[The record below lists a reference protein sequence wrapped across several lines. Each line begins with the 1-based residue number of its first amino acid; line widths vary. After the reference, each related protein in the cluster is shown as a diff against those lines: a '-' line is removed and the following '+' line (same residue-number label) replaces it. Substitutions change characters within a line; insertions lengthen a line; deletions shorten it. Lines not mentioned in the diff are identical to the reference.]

1 MNIFKSCKIIK
12 RSGLFDPAY
21 YLKTY
26 ADIRKAD
33 VDPLRHFCKHGYREG
48 RNPSAIFDIKKYI
61 SKYPELKGSDINPL
75 IHYIETTGHSNTATS
90 KSSQI
95 GRIVALATSAIEDP
109 SLLKKFLSEVKRK
122 GLKSAIRKS
131 KFLAQ
136 KKLSIHNNG
145 SDKKSQEILYPDRR
159 LHIVPHYINPDPA
172 SHGHLEPIEP
182 IESKVAI
189 HIDVTNADRVESILS
204 RVGSIIAYD
213 LYITHTKEIDIS
225 DIEERLD
232 GIDIKKSIQ
241 RDEMGDME
249 AMLLISNEI
258 SEYEIVGHF
267 HTDIGDELEGLLD
280 RIIDT
285 SSSTMQLGAIV
296 SYLQSD
302 IKVIYPEDISKEIKD
317 PSGWYENKS
326 IAKEIVDSA
335 KIEIGIDDIESID
348 YPRSGLFW
356 AKVDAIKDI
365 LSIEISDASVAK
377 NRALRQL
384 VPIVS
389 STFDGDIYRLH
400 RGNSIDDYRYYEE
413 QIDYSQDIVNSD
425 IKVLSYYLPQFHPI
439 PENDEWH
446 GKGFTEWTKVRG
458 ANPLFEGHYKQH
470 IPHRDIG
477 YYLLDSADTL
487 RKQSELMR
495 SSGVHGQI
503 FYHYWFSGKLILEEP
518 VKMLLDTPDIDMP
531 FCFCWA
537 NENWTRR
544 WDGDDADVLLGQIYS
559 REDAKAFIEYLI
571 PFFKD
576 SRYIR
581 IDNRPVL
588 YIYRPT
594 SIPDIKEYLE
604 IWESLCAEAS
614 LPKPYVVSV
623 LTRGATDPNEFHMD
637 AGTERILHDWT
648 ENAVADI
655 GDELH
660 KYEELNA
667 HILPYDEVASFY
679 ENQSEAKP
687 FTYFRSLIATWD
699 NTARYGKD
707 AYLVHG
713 FTPERFQK
721 WLESTIEYSRRTL
734 PDDRRYIVI
743 NAWNE
748 WAEGAHLEPDEY
760 FGYSYLNSIGRAL
773 SNQSPNMPLLSNISI
788 PPSLKIEL
796 SLSSK
801 AVESLESDA
810 ILKRQF
816 LSSIEN
822 STILTL
828 ANLYSKDD
836 IFSKIVSTEI
846 DGDSDGDYRL
856 HFKDIAL
863 FDTTTIE
870 NMVKEAI
877 VLKSSIIIPNYYTQD
892 GELFSVT
899 KNGSV
904 TNLAL
909 WRSPFALLPSES
921 RVDEY
926 KNIRVC
932 SSSYA
937 ISLKSSKLP
946 IDERYRVTTIM
957 RLHNG
962 ADLSQLKRALYSLA
976 SMRDCIVTP
985 LITLQDLDQ
994 NQKDELARIID
1005 TIPFADGVTPKIIDY
1020 SQMNLDG
1027 DLRTLML
1034 NDALKQAES
1043 QYAAFLDYDDL
1054 LFGDAYSWLIEQ
1066 MIESGKAVSFGRVY
1080 ATTYD
1085 NKSGFLIGRDTTFEY
1100 GYSYDDFLS
1109 DNHAPIHSFILNI
1122 EKLNLSK
1129 VTYHQDQKYM
1139 EDYYLTLQLFTK
1151 ENCDWGSL
1159 SHDRYIG
1166 DYIHSTDGEHTLAIS
1181 DHIEKSK
1188 LLDDPLYLRDEQRI
1202 KELRDGLV

>member
-12 RSGLFDPAY
+12 RSGLFDPEY

-33 VDPLRHFCKHGYREG
+33 VDPLKHFCKHGYKEG

-61 SKYPELKGSDINPL
+61 SKHPELKGSDINPL
-75 IHYIETTGHSNTATS
+75 IHYIENGTELNFSSS
-90 KSSQI
+90 KSSKI
-95 GRIVALATSAIEDP
+95 GRIITLATSAIEDP
-109 SLLKKFLSEVKRK
+109 SLLKKFVSEVKRK
-122 GLKSAIRKS
+122 GLKSAINKS

-136 KKLSIHNNG
+136 KRLSIHNN
-145 SDKKSQEILYPDRR
+145 KSYTKSTEILYPDRR
-159 LHIVPHYINPDPA
+159 LHIIPHYINPDPA
-172 SHGHLEPIEP
+172 SHSHLEPTK
-182 IESKVAI
+182 SKIAI
-189 HIDVTNADRVESILS
+189 HIDVTNIDKIEPILS
-204 RVGSIIAYD
+204 RIDSTITYD
-213 LYITHTKEIDIS
+213 LYITHTKDIDIS
-225 DIEERLD
+225 DIEKSL
-232 GIDIKKSIQ
+232 GNSSIKKSIQ
-241 RDEMGDME
+241 HSGIGDME
-249 AMLLISNEI
+249 AMLLLSTDI
-258 SEYEIVGHF
+258 SEYDIVGHF
-267 HTDIGDELEGLLD
+267 HTDISDEFERLLD
-280 RIIDT
+280 IIIDNT
-285 SSSTMQLGAIV
+285 SSTMQLHTILT
-296 SYLQSD
+296 YLQKD
-302 IKVIYPEDISKEIKD
+302 INAIYPESISKEIKD
-317 PSGWYENKS
+317 PSGWYDNK
-326 IAKEIVDSA
+326 IVAKEITDSVNISI
-335 KIEIGIDDIESID
+335 KIDDIVSID
-348 YPRSGLFW
+348 YPKSGLFW

-365 LSIEISDASVAK
+365 LSIKISDSSSDK

-384 VPIVS
+384 IPIVAS
-389 STFDGDIYRLH
+389 SIDGDIYRLH

-413 QIDYSQDIVNSD
+413 QIDYSQDIVNDD

-470 IPHRDIG
+470 IPHKDIG

-487 RKQSELMR
+487 RKQSEMMK
-495 SSGVHGQI
+495 SAGVHGQI

-604 IWESLCAEAS
+604 IWESVCTEAS
-614 LPKPYVVSV
+614 IPKPYVVSV

-655 GDELH
+655 GDTLYN
-660 KYEELNA
+660 YEELNA

-679 ENQSEAKP
+679 ENQSETKP

-713 FTPERFQK
+713 FTPQRFQE

-734 PDDRRYIVI
+734 AEDRRYIVI

-773 SNQSPNMPLLSNISI
+773 SNQSY
-788 PPSLKIEL
+788 
-796 SLSSK
+796 
-801 AVESLESDA
+801 SLESTLVLDIPSSPNIELTLSPQA
-810 ILKRQF
+810 KESLKNDIILKRQF
-816 LSSIEN
+816 LSCVKN
-822 STILTL
+822 STILSM
-828 ANLYSKDD
+828 AKLYSKDD
-836 IFSKIVSTEI
+836 IFTDTLSIELDSSTE
-846 DGDSDGDYRL
+846 YKL
-856 HFKDIAL
+856 NFKDIAL
-863 FDTTTIE
+863 FDTNTIE
-870 NMVKEAI
+870 NMLREATR
-877 VLKSSIIIPNYYTQD
+877 LKSSIIIPNYYTQ
-892 GELFSVT
+892 ESEPFSVT
-899 KNGSV
+899 ANGSV

-909 WRSPFALLPSES
+909 WRSPFALLPDES

-932 SSSYA
+932 SDSYA
-937 ISLKSSKLP
+937 ISAKPSRLT
-946 IDERYRVTTIM
+946 IDERDRVTTIM
-957 RLHNG
+957 RLHSG
-962 ADLSQLKRALYSLA
+962 ADLSQFKRALYSLA
-976 SMRDCIVTP
+976 SMQECIVTP

-994 NQKDELARIID
+994 NQRDELEQMISA
-1005 TIPFADGVTPKIIDY
+1005 IPFADGVTPKIIDY
-1020 SQMNLDG
+1020 SSMNIDG

-1034 NDALKQAES
+1034 NDALKQVET

-1054 LFGDAYSWLIEQ
+1054 LFGDAYSWLIERMLQ
-1066 MIESGKAVSFGRVY
+1066 SDKAVSFGRVY

-1085 NKSGFLIGRDTTFEY
+1085 SKLKLITQRDNTFEY

-1109 DNHAPIHSFILNI
+1109 DNHAPIHSFMLDL

-1151 ENCDWGSL
+1151 DNCDWASL
-1159 SHDRYIG
+1159 TQDRYIG

-1181 DHIEKSK
+1181 DHSEKSK

-1202 KELRDGLV
+1202 KELRDSIL

>member
-12 RSGLFDPAY
+12 RSGLFDPEY

-26 ADIRKAD
+26 ADIRRAD
-33 VDPLRHFCKHGYREG
+33 VDPLKHFCKHGYREG

-61 SKYPELKGSDINPL
+61 SKHPELKNSDVNPL
-75 IHYIETTGHSNTATS
+75 IHYIENSDELSKTTN

-95 GRIVALATSAIEDP
+95 NRIATLATSVIEDP
-109 SLLKKFLSEVKRK
+109 SLLKKFVAEVRRK
-122 GLKSAIRKS
+122 GLMSAIKKS

-136 KKLSIHNNG
+136 KKLSSHNQQSYTKG
-145 SDKKSQEILYPDRR
+145 GEVLYPDRR
-159 LHIVPHYINPDPA
+159 LGIIPHYINPDPA
-172 SHGHLEPIEP
+172 SHSHLEPR
-182 IESKVAI
+182 ESKVAI
-189 HIDVTNADRVESILS
+189 HIDVTNIDKLESIVERLAQD
-204 RVGSIIAYD
+204 IKYD
-213 LYITHTKEIDIS
+213 LYVTHPKEIDASAINS
-225 DIEERLD
+225 RLN
-232 GIDIKKSIQ
+232 GVDIKKSIQ
-241 RDEMGDME
+241 RDAMGDME
-249 AMLLISNEI
+249 AMLLVASEI

-267 HTDIGDELEGLLD
+267 HTDIDDRYERLLD
-280 RIIDT
+280 LIIDKKL
-285 SSSTMQLGAIV
+285 STMQLHTIIA
-296 SYLQSD
+296 YMQKD
-302 IKVIYPEDISKEIKD
+302 IKVVYPEHISKSIKD
-317 PSGWYENKS
+317 PSGWYDNKS
-326 IAKEIVDSA
+326 VVKEIVDSVEIA
-335 KIEIGIDDIESID
+335 IEIDDIESID
-348 YPRSGLFW
+348 YPQDGLFW
-356 AKVDAIKDI
+356 VRVDAIKDMFT
-365 LSIEISDASVAK
+365 IEISDKSVDK

-384 VPIVS
+384 IPIIS
-389 STFDGDIYRLH
+389 SNFDGTIYRLH
-400 RGNSIDDYRYYEE
+400 GGNSIDDYRYYEE
-413 QIDYSQDIVNSD
+413 QVDYSQDIVNDD

-470 IPHRDIG
+470 IPHKDIG

-487 RKQSELMR
+487 RKQSELMK

-544 WDGDDADVLLGQIYS
+544 WDGDDADILLGQIYS
-559 REDAKAFIEYLI
+559 KEDAKAFIEYLI

-581 IDNRPVL
+581 IDDRPVL

-604 IWESLCAEAS
+604 IWESVCAEAS

-623 LTRGATDPNEFHMD
+623 LTRGATDPNDFHMD

-655 GDELH
+655 GDRLY

-713 FTPERFQK
+713 FTPERFQE

-760 FGYSYLNSIGRAL
+760 FGYSYLNSIGRVL
-773 SNQSPNMPLLSNISI
+773 SNQSYDMPDLSNVEIAPSI
-788 PPSLKIEL
+788 NIEL
-796 SLSSK
+796 SLSSV
-801 AVESLESDA
+801 ARESLESDA
-810 ILKRQF
+810 VLKRQF

-822 STILTL
+822 STILKY
-828 ANLYSKDD
+828 AHLYSKDD
-836 IFSKIVSTEI
+836 LFSDIIPI
-846 DGDSDGDYRL
+846 DIDSVAEYRL
-856 HFKDIAL
+856 QFKEIAL

-870 NMVKEAI
+870 NMTKEAI
-877 VLKSSIIIPNYYTQD
+877 ALKSSIIIPNYYTQD
-892 GELFSVT
+892 GEPFSVS

-909 WRSPFALLPSES
+909 WRSPFALLPNES
-921 RVDEY
+921 SVDEY

-937 ISLKSSKLP
+937 ISAKASKLD

-957 RLHNG
+957 RLHSG
-962 ADLSQLKRALYSLA
+962 ANLSQLKKALYSLA
-976 SMRDCIVTP
+976 SMQDSVVTP

-994 NQKDELARIID
+994 NQKDELDNIIKS
-1005 TIPFADGVTPKIIDY
+1005 IPFAGGITPKIIDY
-1020 SQMNLDG
+1020 STMGIDG

-1034 NDALKQAES
+1034 NDALKQVES

-1054 LFGDAYSWLIEQ
+1054 LFGDAYSWLIER
-1066 MIESGKAVSFGRVY
+1066 MTKSNKAVSFGRVY

-1085 NKSGFLIGRDTTFEY
+1085 SKRGLIVDRDTTFEY

-1109 DNHAPIHSFILNI
+1109 DNHAPIHSFMLDL

-1151 ENCDWGSL
+1151 DGVDWDSL

-1181 DHIEKSK
+1181 DHGEKSK
-1188 LLDDPLYLRDEQRI
+1188 LLEDPLYLRDEQRI
-1202 KELRDGLV
+1202 KELRDSLICS